1 MEKYPTAFKPVYIQL
16 ALTALIYVYKI
27 ILVIFSPNY
36 DMYIL
41 LAILDLYN
49 IWSLSHIGRSINDN
63 TNVIWL
69 ILGLQINNLGL

>member
-49 IWSLSHIGRSINDN
+49 I
-63 TNVIWL
+63 
-69 ILGLQINNLGL
+69 